1 MTKVITFAHDVM
13 TGDRLSSGIVES
25 TSEDRGLVTL
35 IVSAYPGSLI
45 SEALILKSNALVTII
60 EE

>member
-25 TSEDRGLVTL
+25 VTEDNGLVTL
-35 IVSAYPGSLI
+35 DVSAYPGSLI
-45 SEALILKSNALVTII
+45 GETIVMKANALVTII
-60 EE
+60 ED